1 MSDLQQRHPPDLPRK
16 MRLGRHPR
24 VAREKQSRAAV
35 AHEQHDRLFVDIRL
49 ARRPRRVRTQHVE
62 RDAIDV
68 EPIAAS
74 RGAPLRSIAL
84 DRAEELEIS
93 DIRHRL
99 TRLQDITRIERLEHC
114 RQAAEMVE
122 MRVRRDDRGQLG
134 RAVTP
139 QKRHDDTP
147 AGITPWPA
155 RPTIDQ
161 DPTPRRTAQRYRV
174 ALADV

>member
-24 VAREKQSRAAV
+24 VA
-35 AHEQHDRLFVDIRL
+35 
-49 ARRPRRVRTQHVE
+49 
-62 RDAIDV
+62 
-68 EPIAAS
+68 
-74 RGAPLRSIAL
+74 
-84 DRAEELEIS
+84 RAEELEIS

-147 AGITPWPA
+147 AGIPPWPA